1 MSQPDTI
8 AIALRAGTLRVGLS
22 ALALGDEIVVGLSNT
37 SLELIA
43 PMTTPPNIA
52 LIGIGR
58 IGEVHARTL
67 ARLGHLGR
75 FAMIVDPREA
85 VARSLAGD
93 LNVPKVAT
101 DPGDAFDDPDIDAV
115 VICSP
120 TDTHA
125 ACIEAAARAG
135 KDIFTE
141 KPIALD
147 LATTDAAIAAVDRAG
162 VRMQVGFQ
170 RHFDRG
176 YRAAHGAAR
185 DGSLEMIHD
194 AMRDP
199 EPPPTAYLARSGG
212 FFRDMSIHNFDCVRW
227 LMGADPVSVYAV
239 GAALVSDEIRQIGDL
254 DTAAVTLTF
263 PSGAIATIE
272 NGRRSGFGYDV
283 RTEVFGSKGAIFV
296 DDLQAT
302 PVTRMAK
309 EGLTVDHHWF
319 FLDRFG
325 EAYEAE
331 LEAFAL
337 ALVEDRP
344 VEVTGAD
351 GRAALLMAY
360 AAEMA
365 YCDGKPVTLDEAER
379 RAPDWPGLFDT
390 KTTA

>member
-1 MSQPDTI
+1 
-8 AIALRAGTLRVGLS
+8 
-22 ALALGDEIVVGLSNT
+22 
-37 SLELIA
+37 
-43 PMTTPPNIA
+43 MTTPPNIA

-75 FAMIVDPREA
+75 FAMIVDPREE
-85 VARSLAGD
+85 VATSLARD
-93 LNVPKVAT
+93 FNVPKVAT

-147 LATTDAAIAAVDRAG
+147 LAATDAAIAAVAAAG

-176 YRAAHGAAR
+176 YRAVHEAVQ
-185 DGSLEMIHD
+185 DGSLGAVEMIHD

-199 EPPPTAYLARSGG
+199 EPPATAYLARSGG

-227 LMGADPVSVYAV
+227 LMDADPVSVYAV
-239 GAALVSDEIRQIGDL
+239 GSALVSDEIRAVGDL

-283 RTEVFGSKGAIFV
+283 RTEVFGAKGAIFV

-302 PVTRMAK
+302 PVTRLTRD
-309 EGLTVDHHWF
+309 GVTVDHHWF
-319 FLDRFG
+319 FLNRFG
-325 EAYEAE
+325 DAYVAE

-337 ALVEDRP
+337 ALTEDEP
-344 VEVTGAD
+344 VAVTGAD

-365 YCDGKPVTLDEAER
+365 YRDGKPVALDDAER
-379 RAPDWPGLFDT
+379 RAPDWPGLFEAPAT
-390 KTTA
+390 S

>member
-1 MSQPDTI
+1 
-8 AIALRAGTLRVGLS
+8 
-22 ALALGDEIVVGLSNT
+22 
-37 SLELIA
+37 
-43 PMTTPPNIA
+43 MTATPNIA

-75 FAMIVDPREA
+75 FAMIVDPRED
-85 VARSLAGD
+85 VARTLAAE

-101 DPGDAFDDPDIDAV
+101 DPGDAFDDPGIDAV
-115 VICSP
+115 VIASP

-125 ACIEAAARAG
+125 PCIEAAARAG
-135 KDIFTE
+135 KAIFTE

-147 LATTDAAIAAVDRAG
+147 LATTDAAIAAVEKAG

-170 RHFDRG
+170 RRFDRG
-176 YRAAHGAAR
+176 YLAAHEAAR
-185 DGSLEMIHD
+185 DGSLGAIEMIHD

-199 EPPPTAYLARSGG
+199 EPPSTAYLARSGG
-212 FFRDMSIHNFDCVRW
+212 FFRDMTIHNFDCVRW
-227 LMGADPVSVYAV
+227 LMGEEPATVFAV
-239 GAALVSDEIRQIGDL
+239 GSSLVSDEIRAVGDI

-263 PSGAIATIE
+263 ASGAIATIE

-283 RTEVFGSKGAIFV
+283 RTEVFGSRGAIFV
-296 DDLQAT
+296 DDPRAT
-302 PVTRMAK
+302 PVTRLGK
-309 EGLTVDHHWF
+309 DGVTVDHHWF
-319 FLDRFG
+319 FLNRFG
-325 EAYEAE
+325 DAYVAE

-344 VEVTGAD
+344 VTVTGAD

-365 YCDGKPVTLDEAER
+365 YRDGRPVTLEEAER
-379 RAPDWPGLFDT
+379 RAPDWPHLFEPPA
-390 KTTA
+390 TA